1 MTEKERNLPYGVVA
15 LILPDNILD
24 QFDIVKLEDED
35 IDRHD
40 GSYQPF
46 KHNVHIYL
54 EEQDNRTAE
63 QRATLKPNGFT
74 EYTSVKDYP
83 VRNRLL
89 TLHIRRRR
97 YLDADDKS
105 VILSEFPIKADGTS
119 ISPEFADFG
128 ALKHFRSVATKYGV
142 SEQWTGRV
150 EATIISHMKAW
161 GEWEGSG
168 M

>member
-1 MTEKERNLPYGVVA
+1 MLYGVVA
-15 LILPDNILD
+15 LILPDKILD

-40 GSYQPF
+40 GTYQPF

-105 VILSEFPIKADGTS
+105 VILSGFPIKADGTS
-119 ISPEFADFG
+119 ISPEFADF
-128 ALKHFRSVATKYGV
+128 LKRRS
-142 SEQWTGRV
+142 
-150 EATIISHMKAW
+150 
-161 GEWEGSG
+161 
-168 M
+168 